1 MYSESGDMG
10 TGNKTIRKRRHGTQ
24 EIDDMGEGKVTRNRR
39 QVKRKRGREIE
50 YGAEHREERDGIH
63 GKRKKDRRREAGN
76 TERWTWSRWSRT
88 GDSGHKGRV

>member
-39 QVKRKRGREIE
+39 QVKRKKGREIE
-50 YGAEHREERDGIH
+50 YGVEHRE
-63 GKRKKDRRREAGN
+63 DRYG
-76 TERWTWSRWSRT
+76 T
-88 GDSGHKGRV
+88 